1 MARTAR
7 GGQLRKEK
15 EWRERLARFARAG
28 TSIVQFCVGEGV
40 STPAFYAWRKRLA
53 GGGAT
58 WQADDVPA
66 GLGKQHGLFAPVRV
80 TGTVPGDSQV
90 TVWLRGGTRLAIPL
104 SDPSVA
110 GTVLGAIVHA
120 DAERA
125 GDRPC

>member
-1 MARTAR
+1 MARCGR
-7 GGQLRKEK
+7 LWKER
-15 EWRERLARFARAG
+15 EWRERLARFSRAG
-28 TSIVQFCVGEGV
+28 TSVVEFCSDEGV
-40 STPAFYAWRKRLA
+40 STPAFYVWRKRLA

-58 WQADDVPA
+58 WQTDDAPA
-66 GLGKQHGLFAPVRV
+66 VRLGKRHGPFAPVRV
-80 TGTVPGDSQV
+80 TGTVFGDSQV

-125 GDRPC
+125 GDHPC